1 MIDIFSIFDKGGSLL
16 FSEKYNASVKN
27 EETIN
32 VLINSVLLEERSSAK
47 MWTQGEYTYKWT
59 LDNELGLVF
68 VAVYLNLS
76 QLLYIEDLLDAV
88 SCWMRKLC
96 ALRFEFIDL
105 IHFSWLLFCFIRTL
119 CQFTA
124 SCIYF

>member
-59 LDNELGLVF
+59 FDNELGLVF

-88 SCWMRKLC
+88 SCGC
-96 ALRFEFIDL
+96 VVG
-105 IHFSWLLFCFIRTL
+105 
-119 CQFTA
+119 
-124 SCIYF
+124 